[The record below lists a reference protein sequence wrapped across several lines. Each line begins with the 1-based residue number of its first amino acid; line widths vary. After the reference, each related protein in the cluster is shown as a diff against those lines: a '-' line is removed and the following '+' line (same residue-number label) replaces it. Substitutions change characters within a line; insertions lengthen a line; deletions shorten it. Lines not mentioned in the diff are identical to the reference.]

1 MATILTKSARQVA
14 VFAPRE
20 YLMRPFD
27 FDSDWTEVQLGIF
40 WCLIAGTGTDSQ
52 PSSETVVVS
61 TPIQRVAFGIKSET
75 DDIPGT
81 AGTNFLGV
89 MTRTQSVFIQGNQ
102 FGPTSELRDST
113 GTKALCAVGFDGTT
127 EVANAATNN
136 TYMPFG
142 YTTNDA
148 TNYAEFYGVRFVVAN
163 RGLATQTVQIYSSS
177 STTATKTPY
186 NASALKA
193 CLENA
198 TWTAM
203 GSALAY
209 NDGAAAYAIPSSFYI
224 RMPFISNRLR
234 LAGMRAVRIS

>member
-14 VFAPRE
+14 VMAPRE

-27 FDSDWTEVQLGIF
+27 FDTDWTEVQVGMF

-61 TPIQRVAFGIKSET
+61 TPVQRVAFGLKSET

-89 MTRTQSVFIQGNQ
+89 MTRTQSVFSQGNP
-102 FGPTSELRDST
+102 FGPTSSLRDST
-113 GTKALCAVGFDGTT
+113 GSSALCAVGYDGTT

-136 TYMPFG
+136 TYMNFQ

-148 TNYAEFYGVRFVVAN
+148 TNYAEFYAVRFVIAN
-163 RGLATQTVQIYSSS
+163 RGLATQTVQVYSSS
-177 STTATKTPY
+177 STSGTKTPY
-186 NASALKA
+186 SAAALKS
-193 CLENA
+193 CMENA

-209 NDGAAAYAIPSSFYI
+209 NDGASAYDIPSCFYV
-224 RMPFISNRLR
+224 RTPFINNRLR
-234 LAGMRAVRIS
+234 LAGMRAVRIA